1 MLARVSG
8 LLMGQATTPAPPPV
22 PPKPWLADEHRSID
36 DHYYS
41 EPGPL
46 GLKVRCCFLLLYVYA
61 CCNFSERPPAGLS
74 LKIHAV
80 VSWLGCLKLVWKC

>member
-46 GLKVRCCFLLLYVYA
+46 GLKARCCFLLHYVA
-61 CCNFSERPPAGLS
+61 PAAIFPKRLQQDG
-74 LKIHAV
+74 A
-80 VSWLGCLKLVWKC
+80 